1 MREKIYSRYKFLD
14 GRLVGT
20 AAATV
25 VKKVIIDQAVSAPI
39 ILSIFYVGM
48 MSKKITLFFFADS
61 MPVPTQKKR
70 FAIFKNSNS
79 NKYSAAMSAMEGKQD
94 VFEEMK
100 AKFWPTFKVSR
111 KKSRLIWKLL
121 FIF

>member
-1 MREKIYSRYKFLD
+1 MRKKYSRYKFLD

-48 MSKKITLFFFADS
+48 ICRQKDIAFFF
-61 MPVPTQKKR
+61 
-70 FAIFKNSNS
+70 
-79 NKYSAAMSAMEGKQD
+79 
-94 VFEEMK
+94 
-100 AKFWPTFKVSR
+100 SR
-111 KKSRLIWKLL
+111 T
-121 FIF
+121 